1 MKIGVIGG
9 GQLGR
14 MLALAG
20 TPLGMNFAFLD
31 PAPDA
36 CAQALGEHI
45 RADYG
50 DLDHLRQLADE
61 VDLVTFEFESVPA
74 ETVAFLSQ
82 FVPVYPSA
90 EALRIARDRWFE
102 KSLFKDLGI
111 PTPDFADIQSQADL
125 DAAVASI
132 GLPAVMKT
140 RTLGYDGKGQKVLRK
155 AADVTGAFAE
165 LGSVPCLLEGFVPF
179 SGEVSLIAV
188 RARDGETRFYPLVH
202 NTHVNG
208 VLNLSIASTQ
218 HPLQKL
224 AEDYVGRVLKA
235 LDYVG
240 VLAFEFFEVDG
251 GLKANEI
258 APRVHNSGHWT
269 IEGAECSQFENHL
282 RAVAGL
288 PLGSTRLLSPVVML
302 NLLGDM
308 WPAEITLP
316 DWAPLFEDGEAFLHL
331 YGKRRAIGRR
341 KMGHANF
348 LGATTEDCLKRAEA
362 MKAKWLANGRSGS

>member
-36 CAQALGEHI
+36 CAAALGEHL
-45 RADYG
+45 RAGYG
-50 DLDHLRQLADE
+50 DQDHLRQLADE

-82 FVPVYPSA
+82 FVPVYPGA

-102 KSLFKDLGI
+102 KSMLKDLGI
-111 PTPDFADIQSQADL
+111 PTPEFADVLSQDDL
-125 DAAVASI
+125 DVAVARI
-132 GLPAVMKT
+132 GLPAVLKT

-155 AADVTGAFAE
+155 LGDVVDAFAE
-165 LGSVPCLLEGFVPF
+165 LGSVPCILEGFVPF
-179 SGEVSLIAV
+179 TGEVSLIAV
-188 RARDGETRFYPLVH
+188 RGRDGQTCFYPLVH
-202 NTHVNG
+202 NTHEAG
-208 VLNLSIASTQ
+208 ILRLSVASSN
-218 HPLQKL
+218 HPLQAL
-224 AEDYVGRVLKA
+224 AEDYAGRVLQH

-240 VLAFEFFEVDG
+240 VLAFEFFEIDG

-282 RAVAGL
+282 RAITGL
-288 PLGSTRLLSPVVML
+288 PLGSTAKLGESAML
-302 NLLGDM
+302 NF
-308 WPAEITLP
+308 I
-316 DWAPLFEDGEAFLHL
+316 GEVPPV
-331 YGKRRAIGRR
+331 
-341 KMGHANF
+341 
-348 LGATTEDCLKRAEA
+348 
-362 MKAKWLANGRSGS
+362 AKV

>member
-36 CAQALGEHI
+36 CAAALGEHL
-45 RADYG
+45 RADYS
-50 DLDHLRQLADE
+50 DQDHLRQLADE

-102 KSLFKDLGI
+102 KSMFRDLGI
-111 PTPDFADIQSQADL
+111 PTPAFADIQSQADL
-125 DAAVASI
+125 DAAAADI
-132 GLPAVMKT
+132 GLPAVLKT

-155 AADVTGAFAE
+155 PADVANAFAE
-165 LGSVPCLLEGFVPF
+165 LGGVPCILEGFVPF

-188 RARDGETRFYPLVH
+188 RGRDGETCFYPLVH
-202 NTHVNG
+202 NTHEEG
-208 VLNLSIASTQ
+208 ILRLSVASSN
-218 HPLQKL
+218 HPLQAL
-224 AEDYVGRVLKA
+224 AEDYVGRVLTK

-251 GLKANEI
+251 VLKANEI

-282 RAVAGL
+282 RAVTGL
-288 PLGSTRLLSPVVML
+288 PLGSTAKLGESAML
-302 NLLGDM
+302 NFIG
-308 WPAEITLP
+308 EVP
-316 DWAPLFEDGEAFLHL
+316 DVAKVIAVEDCHLHH
-331 YGKRRAIGRR
+331 YGKAFKVGR
-341 KMGHANF
+341 KVGHAT
-348 LGATTEDCLKRAEA
+348 LRCPD
-362 MKAKWLANGRSGS
+362 RSTLDRQITAVESLIARD

>member
-36 CAQALGEHI
+36 CAAALGEHL

-50 DLDHLRQLADE
+50 DQDHLRQLADE

-102 KSLFKDLGI
+102 KSMFKDLGI
-111 PTPDFADIQSQADL
+111 PTPAFADIQSQADL
-125 DAAVASI
+125 EAAVASI
-132 GLPAVMKT
+132 GLPAVLKT
-140 RTLGYDGKGQKVLRK
+140 RTLGYDGKGQKVLRSPE
-155 AADVTGAFAE
+155 DVAGTFAE
-165 LGSVPCLLEGFVPF
+165 LGSVACLLEGFVPF
-179 SGEVSLIAV
+179 TGEVSLIAV

-202 NTHVNG
+202 NTHHSG
-208 VLNLSIASTQ
+208 ILKLSVASSD
-218 HPLQKL
+218 HPLQAL
-224 AEDYVGRVLKA
+224 AEDYSSRVLKQ

-240 VLAFEFFEVDG
+240 VMAFEFFEVDG
-251 GLKANEI
+251 GLKAN
-258 APRVHNSGHWT
+258 
-269 IEGAECSQFENHL
+269 
-282 RAVAGL
+282 
-288 PLGSTRLLSPVVML
+288 
-302 NLLGDM
+302 
-308 WPAEITLP
+308 
-316 DWAPLFEDGEAFLHL
+316 
-331 YGKRRAIGRR
+331 
-341 KMGHANF
+341 
-348 LGATTEDCLKRAEA
+348 
-362 MKAKWLANGRSGS
+362 

>member
-36 CAQALGEHI
+36 CAAALGEHL

-50 DLDHLRQLADE
+50 DQDHLRQLADE

-90 EALRIARDRWFE
+90 ESLRIARDRWFE
-102 KSLFKDLGI
+102 KSMFKELGI
-111 PTPDFADIQSQADL
+111 PTPEFADIQSQADL
-125 DAAVASI
+125 DAAAATI
-132 GLPAVMKT
+132 GLPAVLKT

-155 AADVTGAFAE
+155 PADVTGAFAE
-165 LGSVPCLLEGFVPF
+165 LGSVPCLLEGFVAF

-188 RARDGETRFYPLVH
+188 RARDGETCFYPLVH
-202 NTHVNG
+202 NTHEDG
-208 VLNLSIASTQ
+208 ILRLSVASSN
-218 HPLQKL
+218 HPRQAL
-224 AEDYVGRVLKA
+224 AEDYACRVLAK
-235 LDYVG
+235 LNYVG

-288 PLGSTRLLSPVVML
+288 PLGSTAKIGESAML
-302 NLLGDM
+302 NFIGEV
-308 WPAEITLP
+308 PAV
-316 DWAPLFEDGEAFLHL
+316 DKVVAVEDCHLHH
-331 YGKRRAIGRR
+331 YGKAFKVGR
-341 KMGHANF
+341 KVGHAT
-348 LGATTEDCLKRAEA
+348 LRCPDRATLDRQITAIESLIHRD
-362 MKAKWLANGRSGS
+362 

>member
-36 CAQALGEHI
+36 CAAALGEHLL
-45 RADYG
+45 ADYN
-50 DLDHLRQLADE
+50 DLQHLRRLADE
-61 VDLVTFEFESVPA
+61 VDVVTFEFESVPA

-102 KSLFKDLGI
+102 KSMFKELGI
-111 PTPDFADIQSQADL
+111 PTPAFADIQSQADL
-125 DAAVASI
+125 DNAVAEI
-132 GLPAVMKT
+132 GLPAVLKT

-155 AADVTGAFAE
+155 TEDVRNAFAE

-179 SGEVSLIAV
+179 TGEVSLIAV
-188 RARDGETRFYPLVH
+188 RGRDGATRFYPLVH
-202 NTHVNG
+202 NSHDSG
-208 VLNLSIASTQ
+208 ILKLSIASSD

-224 AEDYVGRVLKA
+224 AEDYVGRVLDK

-282 RAVAGL
+282 RAIAGL
-288 PLGSTRLLSPVVML
+288 PLGATRKVGESAML
-302 NLLGDM
+302 NFIGSV
-308 WPAEITLP
+308 PEVSKVVA
-316 DWAPLFEDGEAFLHL
+316 FEDCHLHH
-331 YGKRRAIGRR
+331 YGKAFKAGR
-341 KMGHANF
+341 KVGHVT
-348 LGATTEDCLKRAEA
+348 L
-362 MKAKWLANGRSGS
+362 RSVTRDILDRQIMALETLIDQQA

>member
-36 CAQALGEHI
+36 CAAPLGEHL

-50 DLDHLRQLADE
+50 DQDHLRQLADE

-90 EALRIARDRWFE
+90 ESLRIARDRWFE
-102 KSLFKDLGI
+102 KSMFKDLGI
-111 PTPDFADIQSQADL
+111 PTPAFADIQSQADL
-125 DAAVASI
+125 DAAVATI
-132 GLPAVMKT
+132 GLPAVLKT
-140 RTLGYDGKGQKVLRK
+140 RTLGYDGKGQKVLRT
-155 AADVTGAFAE
+155 AEDVVDTFAE
-165 LGSVPCLLEGFVPF
+165 LGSVPCLLEGFVAF

-202 NTHVNG
+202 NTHENG
-208 VLNLSIASTQ
+208 ILRLSVASED
-218 HPLQKL
+218 HLLQKL
-224 AEDYVGRVLKA
+224 AEDYAGRVLKQ

-269 IEGAECSQFENHL
+269 IDACAVSQFENHL

-288 PLGSTRLLSPVVML
+288 PLGSTAKVGESAML
-302 NLLGDM
+302 NFIGEV
-308 WPAEITLP
+308 PAVHQVVAIDECH
-316 DWAPLFEDGEAFLHL
+316 LHH
-331 YGKRRAIGRR
+331 YGKAFKVGR
-341 KMGHANF
+341 KVGHAT
-348 LGATTEDCLKRAEA
+348 LRCDDMATLEQKIQKVEA
-362 MKAKWLANGRSGS
+362 LIKG

>member
-14 MLALAG
+14 MMALAG
-20 TPLGMNFAFLD
+20 TPLGMHFSFLD
-31 PAPDA
+31 PAADA

-45 RADYG
+45 LGDY
-50 DLDHLRQLADE
+50 DDQAQLRRLAE
-61 VDLVTFEFESVPA
+61 QVDLVTFEFESVPA

-90 EALRIARDRWFE
+90 ESLRIARDRWFE
-102 KSLFKDLGI
+102 KSMFKDLGI
-111 PTPDFADIQSQADL
+111 PTPEFADIQSQADL
-125 DAAVASI
+125 DAAVAAI

-140 RTLGYDGKGQKVLRK
+140 RTLGYDGKGQKVLRV
-155 AADVTGAFAE
+155 ASDVVGAFAE
-165 LGSVPCLLEGFVPF
+165 LGSVPCILEGFVPF
-179 SGEVSLIAV
+179 TGEVSLVAV

-202 NTHVNG
+202 NRHDSG
-208 VLNLSIASTQ
+208 VLALSIASTE
-218 HPLQKL
+218 HPLQAL
-224 AEDYVGRVLKA
+224 AEDYVGRVLKQ

-288 PLGSTRLLSPVVML
+288 PLGSTAKVGESAML
-302 NLLGDM
+302 
-308 WPAEITLP
+308 
-316 DWAPLFEDGEAFLHL
+316 
-331 YGKRRAIGRR
+331 
-341 KMGHANF
+341 NF
-348 LGATTEDCLKRAEA
+348 LGSVPEVSKVTAIEDCHLHHYGKAFKAGRKVGHATLRSKDMASLKARIAEVEA
-362 MKAKWLANGRSGS
+362 LIRG

>member
-20 TPLGMNFAFLD
+20 TPLGMSFAFLD

-50 DLDHLRQLADE
+50 DQDHLRQLADE

-102 KSLFKDLGI
+102 KSMFKDLSI

-125 DAAVASI
+125 DAAVAAI

-155 AADVTGAFAE
+155 PEDAVGAFAE
-165 LGSVPCLLEGFVPF
+165 LGSVPCILEGFVPF
-179 SGEVSLIAV
+179 SGEVSLVAV

-202 NTHVNG
+202 NRHDSG
-208 VLNLSIASTQ
+208 VLALSIASTD
-218 HPLQKL
+218 HPLQAL
-224 AEDYVGRVLKA
+224 AEDYVGRVLTK

-269 IEGAECSQFENHL
+269 IEGAKCSQFENHL

-288 PLGSTRLLSPVVML
+288 PLGSTAKVGESAML
-302 NLLGDM
+302 NF
-308 WPAEITLP
+308 I
-316 DWAPLFEDGEAFLHL
+316 GEVPPVADVIVIDDCRLHH
-331 YGKRRAIGRR
+331 YGKAFKVGR
-341 KMGHANF
+341 KVGHAT
-348 LGATTEDCLKRAEA
+348 LCCADRATLDQQIAAVEA
-362 MKAKWLANGRSGS
+362 LIAKG

>member
-36 CAQALGEHI
+36 CAQALGEHL
-45 RADYG
+45 RADY
-50 DLDHLRQLADE
+50 DDREHLRRLADE

-74 ETVAFLSQ
+74 ETVAFLAQ

-90 EALRIARDRWFE
+90 ESLRIARDRWFE
-102 KSLFKDLGI
+102 KSLFRELGI
-111 PTPDFADIQSQADL
+111 PTPEFADIQSQADL
-125 DAAVASI
+125 DAAAAAI
-132 GLPAVMKT
+132 GLPAVLKT
-140 RTLGYDGKGQKVLRK
+140 RTLGYDGKGQKVLRQP
-155 AADVTGAFAE
+155 ADVAGAFAE
-165 LGSVPCLLEGFVPF
+165 LGSVPCILEGFVPF
-179 SGEVSLIAV
+179 SGEVSLVAV
-188 RARDGETRFYPLVH
+188 RGRDGETRFYPLVH
-202 NTHVNG
+202 NTHVG
-208 VLNLSIASTQ
+208 GILELSIASSA
-218 HPLQKL
+218 HPLQGL
-224 AEDYVGRVLKA
+224 AEDYVGRVLEK

-288 PLGSTRLLSPVVML
+288 PLGSTAKVGESAML
-302 NLLGDM
+302 NFIGAVPAVEQVVAIADCHLHHYGKAFKAGRKVGHATLRCADRASLEARIGQVRALLG
-308 WPAEITLP
+308 
-316 DWAPLFEDGEAFLHL
+316 
-331 YGKRRAIGRR
+331 
-341 KMGHANF
+341 
-348 LGATTEDCLKRAEA
+348 
-362 MKAKWLANGRSGS
+362 S

>member
-14 MLALAG
+14 MLSLAG
-20 TPLGMNFAFLD
+20 TPLGMDFAFLD

-45 RADYG
+45 RADYS
-50 DLDHLRQLADE
+50 DQDHLRQLADE

-90 EALRIARDRWFE
+90 SALRIARDRWFE
-102 KSLFKDLGI
+102 KSMFKDLGI
-111 PTPDFADIQSQADL
+111 PTPAFADIQSQADL
-125 DAAVASI
+125 DAAAAGI
-132 GLPAVMKT
+132 GLPAVLKT

-155 AADVTGAFAE
+155 PEDVAGAFAE
-165 LGSVPCLLEGFVPF
+165 LGSVPCILEGFVPF
-179 SGEVSLIAV
+179 TGEVSLVAV

-202 NTHVNG
+202 NTHENG
-208 VLNLSIASTQ
+208 ILRLSVASSE
-218 HPLQKL
+218 HPLQAL
-224 AEDYVGRVLKA
+224 AEDYVGRVLDK

-288 PLGSTRLLSPVVML
+288 PLGSTAKVGESAML
-302 NLLGDM
+302 NF
-308 WPAEITLP
+308 I
-316 DWAPLFEDGEAFLHL
+316 GEVPPVEKVLAIADCHLHH
-331 YGKRRAIGRR
+331 YGKAFKAGR
-341 KMGHANF
+341 KVGHAT
-348 LGATTEDCLKRAEA
+348 LRSKDLATLKARIGEVEA
-362 MKAKWLANGRSGS
+362 LIGKG

>member
-36 CAQALGEHI
+36 CAAALGEHL
-45 RADYG
+45 RADYS
-50 DLDHLRQLADE
+50 DPDHLRQLADE

-82 FVPVYPSA
+82 FVPVYPCA
-90 EALRIARDRWFE
+90 ESLRIARDRWFE

-111 PTPDFADIQSQADL
+111 PTPAFANVLDQADL
-125 DAAVASI
+125 DHAVIEI
-132 GLPAVMKT
+132 GLPAVLKT

-155 AADVTGAFAE
+155 PEDVVGAFAE

-179 SGEVSLIAV
+179 TGEVSLVAV
-188 RARDGETRFYPLVH
+188 RGRDGETRFYPLVH

-208 VLNLSIASTQ
+208 ILELSVASSA
-218 HPLQKL
+218 HPLQAL
-224 AEDYVGRVLKA
+224 AEDYVGRVLEQ
-235 LDYVG
+235 LNYVG

-288 PLGSTRLLSPVVML
+288 PLGSTAKVGESAML
-302 NLLGDM
+302 NFIGSV
-308 WPAEITLP
+308 PAVDKVVSIA
-316 DWAPLFEDGEAFLHL
+316 DCHLHH
-331 YGKRRAIGRR
+331 YGKAFKAGR
-341 KMGHANF
+341 KVGHAT
-348 LGATTEDCLKRAEA
+348 LRSKDLATLEA
-362 MKAKWLANGRSGS
+362 RIKDVEALIKG

>member
-20 TPLGMNFAFLD
+20 TPLGQQFVFLD

-45 RADYG
+45 RADYS
-50 DLDHLRQLADE
+50 DKDHLRQLADE

-82 FVPVYPSA
+82 FVPVYPNA

-102 KSLFKDLGI
+102 KSMFQELGI
-111 PTPDFADIQSQADL
+111 PTPEFADIQSQDNL
-125 DAAVASI
+125 DAAVKRI

-140 RTLGYDGKGQKVLRK
+140 RTLGYDGKGQKVLRHPE
-155 AADVTGAFAE
+155 DVVGAFAE
-165 LGSVPCLLEGFVPF
+165 LGSVPCILEGFVPF
-179 SGEVSLIAV
+179 TGEVSLIAV

-202 NTHVNG
+202 NTHENG
-208 VLNLSIASTQ
+208 ILKLSVASTA
-218 HPLQKL
+218 HPLQAQAEAYVSKVLSKL
-224 AEDYVGRVLKA
+224 E
-235 LDYVG
+235 YVG
-240 VLAFEFFEVDG
+240 VMAFEFFEVDG

-269 IEGAECSQFENHL
+269 IEGSECSQFENHL
-282 RAVAGL
+282 RAIAGL
-288 PLGSTRLLSPVVML
+288 PLGATATLGEAAML
-302 NLLGDM
+302 NFIG
-308 WPAEITLP
+308 EVP
-316 DWAPLFEDGEAFLHL
+316 DASQVTAIEQCHLHH
-331 YGKRRAIGRR
+331 YGKAFKAGR
-341 KMGHANF
+341 KVGHAT
-348 LGATTEDCLKRAEA
+348 LRCDDMATLKARIAEVEA
-362 MKAKWLANGRSGS
+362 LIAR

>member
-50 DLDHLRQLADE
+50 DQDHLRQLADE

-82 FVPVYPSA
+82 FVPVYPCA
-90 EALRIARDRWFE
+90 ESLRIARDRWFE
-102 KSLFKDLGI
+102 KSMFKDLGI
-111 PTPDFADIQSQADL
+111 PTPEFANVLSQADL

-132 GLPAVMKT
+132 SLPAVLKT
-140 RTLGYDGKGQKVLRK
+140 RTLGYDGKGQKVLRQ
-155 AADVTGAFAE
+155 AADAADAFAE
-165 LGSVPCLLEGFVPF
+165 LGSVPCILEGFVPF
-179 SGEVSLIAV
+179 SGEVSLVAV
-188 RARDGETRFYPLVH
+188 RGRDGETRFYPLVH
-202 NTHVNG
+202 NRHDSG
-208 VLNLSIASTQ
+208 ILALSVASTD
-218 HPLQKL
+218 HPLQAL
-224 AEDYVGRVLKA
+224 AEDYVGRVLQK

-269 IEGAECSQFENHL
+269 IEGSECSQFENHL

-288 PLGSTRLLSPVVML
+288 PLGSTAKVGESAML
-302 NLLGDM
+302 NFIGAV
-308 WPAEITLP
+308 PAVDKVVAI
-316 DWAPLFEDGEAFLHL
+316 DDCHLHH
-331 YGKRRAIGRR
+331 YGKAFKVGR
-341 KMGHANF
+341 KVGHAT
-348 LGATTEDCLKRAEA
+348 LRCADRATLERKIAEVQA
-362 MKAKWLANGRSGS
+362 LIEPA